1 MDALFFLCIVDRN
14 MFQRPARELVGAVP
28 ILDFALETAHHDSA
42 ELRWL
47 GRDAACESLVIQK
60 LQQRRETLFISVV
73 RSGGEEEFV
82 LKVLADFAQG
92 LGSLRVESEIAGAT
106 RCGIVRFIHD
116 QDIEVAQAWTG
127 SVMGHRLTEH
137 TQRLLALQ
145 RVYRGNKA
153 REM

>member
-73 RSGGEEEFV
+73 RSGGGE
-82 LKVLADFAQG
+82 KVGVQMLSDFPAG
-92 LGSLRVESEIAGAT
+92 LGLLPVLD
-106 RCGIVRFIHD
+106 GISRAPPGRLLRFIHHT
-116 QDIEVAQAWTG
+116 DI
-127 SVMGHRLTEH
+127 
-137 TQRLLALQ
+137 
-145 RVYRGNKA
+145 
-153 REM
+153 